1 MKANRVIA
9 VGILAGLVA
18 TASVIVWKKKN
29 NKELLYKKYYADF
42 HRLFELSKPEEQHG
56 IEYLP

>member
-9 VGILAGLVA
+9 VGILAGFVA
-18 TASVIVWKKKN
+18 TAGVIIWKKN

-56 IEYLP
+56 LEYLP

>member
-9 VGILAGLVA
+9 VGILVGLVA
-18 TASVIVWKKKN
+18 TASVIIWKKN

-56 IEYLP
+56 LEYLP